1 MKKPNIMT
9 IFGTRPEAI
18 KLAPVIKK
26 LRKKNNLKTVV
37 TVTAQHREMLD
48 QALDLFKIK
57 ADYDLDIM
65 EKKQTLTSLSINIL
79 RKLEKVIDREK
90 PDLIMVHGDTTTTFA
105 GALAAYYQ
113 KVKVGHIEAGLRTNN
128 KYVPFPEEINRHLT
142 GVLTDIHFAPTI
154 KAKTN
159 LLAENISPDK
169 IFVTGNTVIDSM
181 QEMVNKKDWMV
192 NSQLKGIDFE
202 NKKIIVMTVHRR
214 ENIGKPMCE
223 IFKAVRDIIKRNPE
237 VEVVFPVHLNPEVK
251 NLAEK
256 ILNSEER
263 IHLIKPLNYKTFVNL
278 MARSYL
284 ILTDSGGIQEEAP
297 GLGIPVLVLR
307 EHSERP
313 EAIEAGTVRK
323 VGSSG
328 ENIINTTE
336 ELLENN
342 KKYNL
347 MVQADNPYGDGRAAQ
362 RIVNRLLFE
371 FDLEQKPGLQFQGEG
386 VTS

>member
-1 MKKPNIMT
+1 MKKPKIMT

-18 KLAPVIKK
+18 KMAPVIKK
-26 LRKKNNLKTVV
+26 LRKENKLKTVV

-48 QALDLFKIK
+48 QVLDLFDIK
-57 ADYDLDIM
+57 VDNDLDIM
-65 EKKQTLTSLSINIL
+65 EKEQTLTSLSINIL
-79 RKLEKVIDREK
+79 RELEKVIRREK
-90 PDLIMVHGDTTTTFA
+90 PNLILVHGDTTTTFA

-128 KYVPFPEEINRHLT
+128 KYFPFPEEMNRHLT
-142 GVLTDIHFAPTI
+142 GVLTDIHFAPTQ

-159 LLAENISPDK
+159 LLAENVPPDK

-181 QEMVNKKDWMV
+181 QEMVNEKEQLV

-202 NKKIIVMTVHRR
+202 NKKILLITTHRR
-214 ENIGKPMCE
+214 ENIGEPMYE
-223 IFKAVRDIIKRNPE
+223 IFKAVKKIIKRNPE

-251 NLAEK
+251 SLAEK
-256 ILNSEER
+256 VLASEDR

-297 GLGIPVLVLR
+297 GLSIPVLVLR

-313 EAIEAGTVRK
+313 EAIEAGTVHK
-323 VGSSG
+323 VGVSR

-347 MVQADNPYGDGRAAQ
+347 MVQAENPYGDGKAVQ
-362 RIVNRLLFE
+362 RIINRLLFE
-371 FDLEQKPGLQFQGEG
+371 FDLRQKPGSQFQRKG
-386 VTS
+386 VK